1 MDAALRPR
9 MSALALGGWIGFLD
23 TLVLAIALS
32 GHNLDDRLGT
42 TLTILFVAVMPGMLL
57 GFILGAVC
65 KALAKVRVALRRA
78 IVIAPPILVV
88 GCIGVAARSELWF
101 YLVLVPMIGCS
112 LYLEQRTRAG
122 RDIEVGARPMPR
134 SEAGARGVV
143 IGSCNAIFIAIA
155 MGLQEGRDVAVIVL
169 LLGIVPALVIGYLLG
184 IVAGA
189 LHAQTVIVRCA
200 VIVLVPVG
208 LLLALAGALGVTD
221 MFVPA
226 LIPTAVCGLVLERAT
241 RYVAELPP
249 ARARHISP
257 G

>member
-1 MDAALRPR
+1 MG
-9 MSALALGGWIGFLD
+9 ALALGGWIGFLD
-23 TLVLAIALS
+23 TLVLSVALS

-57 GFILGAVC
+57 GFILGAVV
-65 KALAKVRVALRRA
+65 KALAKVRVAARRA
-78 IVIAPPILVV
+78 IVIVPPIAVV
-88 GCIGVAARSELWF
+88 GCIGVIARSRPWF

-122 RDIEVGARPMPR
+122 RQEVDAGPHTIPR

-143 IGSCNAIFIAIA
+143 IGSCNAIFIAVA
-155 MGLQEGRDVAVIVL
+155 MGLQEGREVAVLVL

-184 IVAGA
+184 IIAGA
-189 LHAQTVIVRCA
+189 LHAKSVLVRCA
-200 VIVLVPVG
+200 VLVVAPVG
-208 LLLALAGALGVTD
+208 ILFLLAAALGLTAL
-221 MFVPA
+221 FAPA

-241 RYVAELPP
+241 RDVAELPA
-249 ARARHISP
+249 ARARHIAP

>member
-1 MDAALRPR
+1 MDADLRPR
-9 MSALALGGWIGFLD
+9 MGALALGGWIGFLD

-42 TLTILFVAVMPGMLL
+42 TLTILLVAVMPGMLL

-65 KALAKVRVALRRA
+65 KSLAKLRIAARRA

-88 GCIGVAARSELWF
+88 GCIGMVARSEAWF

-122 RDIEVGARPMPR
+122 REVEVRAQPMR
-134 SEAGARGVV
+134 NSEAGARGVV

-155 MGLQEGRDVAVIVL
+155 MGLQEGREVAVLVL
-169 LLGIVPALVIGYLLG
+169 LFGIVPALVIGYLLG

-189 LHAQTVIVRCA
+189 LHAQPVSVRGA
-200 VIVLVPVG
+200 VLVLVPVG
-208 LLLALAGALGVTD
+208 LLLALAAALGLTD
-221 MFVPA
+221 LFVPA